1 MAIDRTNYN
10 ALDDDDGTN
19 TVGTLWTK
27 DKVKTVILDP
37 VDAEFTARAAV
48 VRGVAAGGT
57 GAATLTAHGVLVGEG
72 TGAVV
77 ATSAGTATQ
86 VLTSNGAAADPTFQA
101 VPADATKAPLA
112 SPTFTGVPAAP
123 TAAPG
128 TNTTQLATTAFV
140 DAARALLATLAS
152 PTFTGTPAAPTASP
166 GTNTTQLAT
175 TAFVEAVHTLLTA
188 ADALL
193 APLASPTLTGTPA
206 APTAAVGTN
215 TTQLATTAFALANW
229 PGGVVGNLSFPATQ
243 VPSAGANVL
252 DDYEEGTWTPID
264 SSGASLSFT
273 SNWTALYTKIGR
285 VVYVVFGITYPA
297 TASGATATLGGLP
310 FTSGGGGGQQYSLV
324 TTYSDY
330 GAGMLNFIAG
340 AGTTVAFFSLAAVAL
355 TNANLSGK
363 TIRASGFYFV

>member
-10 ALDDDDGTN
+10 LLTDDDGSN
-19 TVGTLWTK
+19 TVGTVWTK
-27 DKVKTVILDP
+27 NIVKTVLLDP
-37 VDAEFTARAAV
+37 MDSRWAEST
-48 VRGVAAGGT
+48 T
-57 GAATLTAHGVLVGEG
+57 
-72 TGAVV
+72 
-77 ATSAGTATQ
+77 TATGNQ
-86 VLTSNGAAADPTFQA
+86 DNLAYSEADILRCNN
-101 VPADATKAPLA
+101 ATTITLRGLLA
-112 SPTFTGVPAAP
+112 PAAP
-123 TAAPG
+123 LKPGKMLLVVSVGAGTVVLNDQDANSTAANRLITG
-128 TNTTQLATTAFV
+128 T
-140 DAARALLATLAS
+140 AAALTLAAG
-152 PTFTGTPAAPTASP
+152 TGYAVLEYDSVTARWRVLGSSAS
-166 GTNTTQLAT
+166 L
-175 TAFVEAVHTLLTA
+175 
-188 ADALL
+188 DAK

-264 SSGASLSFT
+264 SSGASLSLT
-273 SNWTALYTKIGR
+273 SNWPALYTKIGR

-340 AGTTVAFFSLAAVAL
+340 AGTTIAFFSLAAVAL